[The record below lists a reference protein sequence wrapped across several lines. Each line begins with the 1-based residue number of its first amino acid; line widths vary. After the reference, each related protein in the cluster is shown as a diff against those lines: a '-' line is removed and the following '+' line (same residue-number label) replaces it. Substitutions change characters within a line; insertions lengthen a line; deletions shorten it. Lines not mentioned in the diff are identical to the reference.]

1 MIYKQI
7 ILFVIILLFSLNN
20 NKIMAQHLCANS
32 KIKSSIISLNKANA
46 TNAQM
51 DFMEKYD
58 VVFHD
63 LNLNVERT
71 STYIS
76 GSVKTITKS
85 KISALD
91 TFMFQLHAN
100 LIVDSVFGYKNQKL
114 QVIRQGDIALVLLD
128 SVYTFNQLIEV
139 KIYYHGTPPSAAS
152 AAIGNGFSNK
162 ASPTYSNQITWS
174 LSQPYSAYEWWP
186 CKQSL
191 QDKIDSVFIA
201 VTTDTSNKVGSN
213 GLLKSITPMG
223 NGKHKFNWETR
234 YKMNYY
240 LVMVTVGQYK
250 EYLQYAKPK
259 QLADSILIQHYI
271 YNNPLAYSNNA
282 TSINA
287 TKSLVELFSD
297 LYGLYPFYKEKYGH
311 VMAPFSGGMEHQT
324 MTSLGIFNFGIVAHE
339 LAHQWFGD
347 NVTCAT
353 WKDIWLN
360 EGFATY
366 SEYIAAKYL
375 TSASNTTS
383 VLTTMHN
390 NAKRIDGS
398 VFFEDTTNVARIFSS
413 EITYNKGGS
422 AVRVLH
428 YLLGDSL
435 FFRVCKTY
443 QIQFANGNAS
453 TNDLRLLV
461 NSISGKNY
469 DYFFNQWIYGLGYPN
484 YALKWNQTG
493 NQLLIN
499 IDQSNLKSANNLFQ
513 LLLPIVIKTAN
524 GDTTIY
530 VQQGESKTNYQLS
543 FSTPIIS
550 IALDPENWILKSSTL
565 TKDPSIGNEEHLFSK
580 DNITVYPNPTN
591 GNVMVNTNK
600 TEPVSIFVYNMQG
613 KLYLTKESFKS
624 GVLETSILQKGIYLL
639 VIKTNEGLIYNEKL
653 VLN

>member
-1 MIYKQI
+1 MFNKQPI
-7 ILFVIILLFSLNN
+7 FLIFILLITLSNKINAQHFCATSKTNSNILTLNN
-20 NKIMAQHLCANS
+20 
-32 KIKSSIISLNKANA
+32 ANA
-46 TNAQM
+46 TKAQM

-76 GSVKTITKS
+76 GNVKTIAKS
-85 KISALD
+85 NISALD

-100 LIVDSVFGYKNQKL
+100 LIVDSVFGFKNQKL
-114 QVIRQGDIALVLLD
+114 IVIRQADVALVLLD
-128 SVYTFNQLIEV
+128 SVYSINQFIQV
-139 KIYYHGTPPSAAS
+139 QIFYHGTPPSGAS

-223 NGKHKFNWETR
+223 NGKHQFKWETR
-234 YKMNYY
+234 YKIDYY
-240 LVMVTVGQYK
+240 LVAITVGQYK

-271 YNNPLAYSNNA
+271 YNNPLAYSNNV

-287 TKSLVELFSD
+287 TKSMVELFSD

-311 VMAPFSGGMEHQT
+311 MMAPFSGGMEHQT
-324 MTSLGIFNFGIVAHE
+324 MTSMGIFNFGIVAHE

-360 EGFATY
+360 ESFATY

-375 TSASNTTS
+375 TSASNTAS

-390 NAKRIDGS
+390 NAKKIDGS
-398 VFFEDTTNVARIFSS
+398 VYFTDTTNVPRIFSS

-443 QIQFANGNAS
+443 QIQFANGNAT

-461 NSISGKNY
+461 NNLSGKNF

-484 YALKWNQTG
+484 YALKWTQTG
-493 NQLLIN
+493 NQLFIR
-499 IDQSNLKSANNLFQ
+499 IDQSNLQSANNLFQ
-513 LLLPIVIKTAN
+513 LSLPIFIKTAN

-530 VQQGESKTNYQLS
+530 LQQVEAKTNFQFN
-543 FSTPIIS
+543 FSMPIIS
-550 IALDPENWILKSSTL
+550 IALDPENWILKSSTV
-565 TKDPSIGNEEHLFSK
+565 TKDVTIGNEENLFSK
-580 DNITVYPNPTN
+580 ENITVYPNPTS
-591 GNVMVNTNK
+591 GNLMVNTNK

-613 KLYLTKESFKS
+613 KLCLTKESFKS
-624 GVLETSILQKGIYLL
+624 GILETSILQKGIYLL
-639 VIKTNEGLIYNEKL
+639 VIKTNEGLVYNEKL